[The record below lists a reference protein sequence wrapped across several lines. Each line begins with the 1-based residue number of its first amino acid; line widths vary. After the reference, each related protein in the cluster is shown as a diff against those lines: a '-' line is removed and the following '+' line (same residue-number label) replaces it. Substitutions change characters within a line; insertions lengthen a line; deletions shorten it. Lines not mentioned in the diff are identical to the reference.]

1 MTCKHCNKAIEGRV
15 DKVFCSVLCRKKE
28 WRGTA
33 NGTTSPEN
41 GTTNPENGTA
51 SGTLS
56 PIAVPN
62 GTTSGTD
69 NGLTGTANGTNG
81 TAIGTDSGTAN
92 VPDGTANG
100 PVTSF
105 PKTPCAHTGECLSRE
120 DWQGIFKE
128 NMSANYYS
136 KACPSSYELV
146 EKPLEIE
153 KETIRLR

>member
-33 NGTTSPEN
+33 
-41 GTTNPENGTA
+41 

-62 GTTSGTD
+62 GTTSGT
-69 NGLTGTANGTNG
+69 
-81 TAIGTDSGTAN
+81 AIGTDSGT
-92 VPDGTANG
+92 G
-100 PVTSF
+100 VTVATSK
-105 PKTPCAHTGECLSRE
+105 KTCTHKGECLSKE
-120 DWQGIFKE
+120 DWEDIFK

-136 KACPSSYELV
+136 KACPRSYEIV
-146 EKPLEIE
+146 SKPLANE
-153 KETIRLR
+153 